1 MKFLFDHRT
10 AGIISWYPEF
20 AGKSS
25 IYAKIKEL
33 CRFGKCRNYCNF
45 RFHHRCGNSCRSRG
59 LDSSRC
65 GNSCGSRGLDSSRC
79 GNSCGSRGLDPP
91 HCGNSYKK
99 EKTSRFSREIDKK
112 GEECLE

>member
-45 RFHHRCGNSCRSRG
+45 RFHHRCGNSCG
-59 LDSSRC
+59 
-65 GNSCGSRGLDSSRC
+65 SC
-79 GNSCGSRGLDPP
+79 GLDPP